1 MDCAAVKPKMEALV
15 RGTLPDA
22 ERVLAEQHIGT
33 CEGCRLELELV
44 RAIGSQE
51 KPAAVG
57 QADWTLDRIF
67 GAEHQE
73 GVRPQAAPASGS
85 ESAPPHQE
93 DSGPTAAIFGENQS
107 AAEAMDQDE
116 RPGADAAPD
125 AASGAQSDADDDPS
139 SQGPSSWAFEPADAK
154 AHPKPPEESLFF
166 AEEALARRR
175 GARGK
180 KGSNLRVI
188 LWGAG
193 GVIGAILL
201 ALSSWFVL
209 HMAPSDADVPPTPSG
224 TIEEPGTV
232 APDQTSAEQIPD
244 QPVVP
249 EPAPPE
255 PTQEVPEPGAPDP
268 GTVSSDR
275 SAGAAAPH
283 AHEQKTSASSAP
295 LSLPLPRS
303 GIAASRAPAPV
314 ATKHAPPPPPRQAA
328 DAQQPGPATPRVAEP
343 SRPSAPP
350 SSSAS
355 DAPIRREESNAGF
368 AEDSPPEPDAAAESL
383 GRASEDEGAV
393 VRPAPATSWL
403 APGSQRP
410 GSNDSASPRSSTAP
424 PPDKAPE
431 QSEPAP
437 KIVRPIDRIHLA
449 TVAAEEEGDLVALRR
464 LRATWKDF
472 MSKMG
477 VGPDRARARREYADC
492 LWAIQSITGRR
503 SDQKVALAA
512 YREYLLSAPA
522 GGADSRSVS
531 RLRQLEDALTER
543 R

>member
-73 GVRPQAAPASGS
+73 GVPPPEAASGS
-85 ESAPPHQE
+85 ETSPPHPE
-93 DSGPTAAIFGENQS
+93 GSGPTAALFGEKQS

-116 RPGADAAPD
+116 WPGADAAPD
-125 AASGAQSDADDDPS
+125 AASGAQPDADDDPS
-139 SQGPSSWAFEPADAK
+139 SHGPSSWAFEPADAK
-154 AHPKPPEESLFF
+154 ADRKPPEESLFF

-175 GARGK
+175 GAGGK

-193 GVIGAILL
+193 GVVGAILL
-201 ALSSWFVL
+201 ALSSWVVL

-224 TIEEPGTV
+224 TIEDPGTV
-232 APDQTSAEQIPD
+232 APDQTSAEQTPD

-249 EPAPPE
+249 EPAPSE

-268 GTVSSDR
+268 GTVSTDR
-275 SAGAAAPH
+275 PAGAAAPQPR
-283 AHEQKTSASSAP
+283 EQKTSASSAP
-295 LSLPLPRS
+295 QPLPLPRS
-303 GIAASRAPAPV
+303 GIAASHAPAPV
-314 ATKHAPPPPPRQAA
+314 ATKHAPPSPPRQAA

-343 SRPSAPP
+343 SKPSAPP

-355 DAPIRREESNAGF
+355 GAPIRREESNAGS
-368 AEDSPPEPDAAAESL
+368 AEDSQPEPDAAAESPS
-383 GRASEDEGAV
+383 GASEDEGAV

-410 GSNDSASPRSSTAP
+410 TSNDSASPRSSTAQ

-431 QSEPAP
+431 QSEPAQP
-437 KIVRPIDRIHLA
+437 KVVRPIDRIHLA

-531 RLRQLEDALTER
+531 RLRQLEDALSER